1 MQKISHFWA
10 KMKEDPKCQLGRFC
24 PEPFNYLSCLKPV
37 NLYLGADV
45 TFFAASEVTFL
56 KQAAKRIL
64 AKPPARK
71 LPINVAI
78 LFAIF
83 KLLDFRS
90 PLHVCMWA
98 VFLVAFFS
106 LLRKSN
112 LVPTS
117 LADATSG
124 SAPHLRLCDVTF
136 AQDHC
141 TLLVHKTK
149 TIQFGQRALQIVL
162 PLIPNSV
169 LCPFSA
175 LQRLLN
181 ISHQNSGAPFF
192 MFPTPVGLKP
202 VTGHHFT
209 KFLKSCIVNIGLDPT
224 QYSPHSFRRGVLHLP
239 TLLVPR
245 LCLLSS
251 LGIGHLMPT

>member
-1 MQKISHFWA
+1 M
-10 KMKEDPKCQLGRFC
+10 CTRRTQLRSYFLC
-24 PEPFNYLSCLKPV
+24 CKSYSLPAFPVTRQVYWLYLVFLVSSFTSYNSVNNYLSCLKQV

-56 KQAAKRIL
+56 KQAAKRVL

-71 LPINVAI
+71 LPITVAI

-98 VFLVAFFS
+98 IFLVAFFS

-124 SAPHLRLCDVTF
+124 SAPYPRLCDVTF
-136 AQDHC
+136 AEDHC

-149 TIQFGQRALQIVL
+149 TIQFRQRALQIVL
-162 PLIPNSV
+162 LLVPNSV
-169 LCPFSA
+169 LCPFQPCNIFLVSQ
-175 LQRLLN
+175 LKTRGLPCLHFPPLL
-181 ISHQNSGAPFF
+181 
-192 MFPTPVGLKP
+192 
-202 VTGHHFT
+202 
-209 KFLKSCIVNIGLDPT
+209 D
-224 QYSPHSFRRGVLHLP
+224 
-239 TLLVPR
+239 
-245 LCLLSS
+245 
-251 LGIGHLMPT
+251 